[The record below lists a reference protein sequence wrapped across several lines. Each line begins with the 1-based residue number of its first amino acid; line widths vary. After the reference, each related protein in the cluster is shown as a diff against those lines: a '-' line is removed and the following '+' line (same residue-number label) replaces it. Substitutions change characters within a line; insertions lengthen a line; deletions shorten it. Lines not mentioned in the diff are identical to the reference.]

1 MIKID
6 GSLIMQI
13 INFLFLIWILNILFY
28 RPIRGIIKQR
38 QERISG
44 LETNIETAE
53 KDVTDKEVSYAK
65 GIKEAR
71 AKGMKEKE
79 SLIAAATEEEQA
91 IVEKINQKG
100 QQDLAEVREKV
111 TKETESARA
120 ALGQEIDAFANMI
133 GEKILGRAVS

>member
-13 INFLFLIWILNILFY
+13 INFLFLIWILNILLY
-28 RPIRGIIKQR
+28 RPIRGILKQR

-44 LETNIETAE
+44 LETNIETAD

-79 SLIAAATEEEQA
+79 ALIAAASEEEQA
-91 IVEKINQKG
+91 IIEKINQKG